1 MAAAAVGGGVVSIRG
16 RTAIVGIA
24 EHHYPRGKAPVSER
38 VMILEAVLAACRD
51 AGISPRDVDGF
62 TSYAG
67 GELTAPTL
75 AADLGVDEL
84 RWSSMVW
91 GGGGGGAAAAI
102 GAAAAAVATGMAECV
117 AVVRGMSQAGTGR
130 LGYAKYYFDN
140 HYLAHGVATP
150 AQVCALRTQR
160 LLEADGVPRST
171 MRNLVLA
178 AYHHAQQN
186 PTAAGHGRP
195 LTEEGYDASPL
206 IVEPFH
212 LFDCSREN
220 DGAVALLVVSA
231 ERAAALDRP
240 PAYVLAAAQ
249 GAPGGYASLHENDE
263 LYTSAGYAEST
274 TGAGVA
280 SRLYAAAGAKPSE
293 IDVVQVYE
301 NFSGP
306 AVASLID
313 HGLCPPGP
321 EAAELMTV
329 ENLTAPAGRL
339 PVNTSGGN
347 IADAFINGMGLAVE
361 AVRQVRGTSTNQVG
375 DGADTSLFIGGP
387 MAPLV
392 SSVLLGS
399 ERTL

>member
-1 MAAAAVGGGVVSIRG
+1 MSLRGTTAVVGVADI
-16 RTAIVGIA
+16 
-24 EHHYPRGKAPVSER
+24 HHPRGKAPGGER
-38 VMILEAVLAACRD
+38 ELVLQAILEACAD
-51 AGISPRDVDGF
+51 AGISPRDIDGF

-67 GELTAPTL
+67 GEHSGPVL
-75 AADLGVDEL
+75 AADLGVREL

-102 GAAAAAVATGMAECV
+102 GAAAAAVATGQAECV
-117 AVVRGMSQAGTGR
+117 VAFRGMSQRETGR

-140 HYLAHGVATP
+140 NYLPHGVATP
-150 AQVCALRTQR
+150 AHVCALRTQR
-160 LLEADGVPRST
+160 MLEHDGVPRSA

-178 AYHHAQQN
+178 AYHHAQRN
-186 PTAAGHGRP
+186 PGAAGYGKP
-195 LTEEGYDASPL
+195 LDEAGYDASPF

-220 DGAVALLVVSA
+220 DGAVALIVVSA
-231 ERAAALDRP
+231 ERARAMGRP
-240 PAYVLAAAQ
+240 AAYVLGAAQ
-249 GAPGGYASLHENDE
+249 GAPGGYSALNENDE
-263 LYTSAGYAEST
+263 PYTSAGFADSAS
-274 TGAGVA
+274 GSGIA
-280 SRLYAAAGAKPSE
+280 SRLWAEARVKPAE
-293 IDVVQVYE
+293 VDVVQVYE

-321 EAAELMTV
+321 AAAEVMTV
-329 ENLTAPAGRL
+329 ENLTAPGGRL

-347 IADAFINGMGLAVE
+347 IADSFVNGMGLAVE
-361 AVRQVRGTSTNQVG
+361 AVRQIRGTSTNQV
-375 DGADTSLFIGGP
+375 DRADTSLFIGGP

-399 ERTL
+399 EQTL

>member
-1 MAAAAVGGGVVSIRG
+1 MTVRG
-16 RTAIVGIA
+16 ATAIVGVA

-38 VMILEAVLAACRD
+38 VLILEAILEACRD
-51 AGISPRDVDGF
+51 AGIAPRDIDGF

-67 GELTAPTL
+67 GDNSGPVL
-75 AADLGVDEL
+75 AADLGIHEL

-91 GGGGGGAAAAI
+91 GGGGGGAAASI
-102 GAAAAAVATGMAECV
+102 GAATAAVAAGMADCV
-117 AVVRGMSQAGTGR
+117 AVVRGMAQADSGR
-130 LGYAKYYFDN
+130 LGYAKYYFDH

-160 LLEADGVPRST
+160 LLEHEGVPRSAL
-171 MRNLVLA
+171 RNLVLA
-178 AYHHAQQN
+178 AYHHAQRN
-186 PTAAGHGRP
+186 PTAAGYGRP
-195 LTEEGYDASPL
+195 LDNETYDASPL

-212 LFDCSREN
+212 LYDCSREN

-231 ERAAALDRP
+231 ERARSLDAE

-249 GAPGGYASLHENDE
+249 GSPGGYAALHENDE
-263 LYTSAGYAEST
+263 YYTSAGFVAGR
-274 TGAGVA
+274 TGSGVA
-280 SRLYAAAGAKPSE
+280 SRLFASAGMKPSE
-293 IDVVQVYE
+293 IDVAQVYE

-321 EAAELMTV
+321 EAGEFMTL
-329 ENLTAPAGRL
+329 ENLTAPGGQL

-375 DGADTSLFIGGP
+375 NRADTSLFIGGP